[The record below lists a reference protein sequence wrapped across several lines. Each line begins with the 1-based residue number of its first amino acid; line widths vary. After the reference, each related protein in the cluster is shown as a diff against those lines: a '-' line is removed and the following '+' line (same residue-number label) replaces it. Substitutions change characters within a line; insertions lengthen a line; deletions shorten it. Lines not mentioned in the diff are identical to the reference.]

1 MLDNESVIREVWS
14 GSGGSGVGERRG
26 CVRRS
31 WLRRRVGRGD
41 SVDM

>member
-1 MLDNESVIREVWS
+1 MDNEGVIREVWFGRGVS
-14 GSGGSGVGERRG
+14 VVGERRG
-26 CVRRS
+26 FVCRS